1 MNMKEIREI
10 AKSQGVKPGKLPK
23 TKLIRAIQ
31 LEEGNYDCF
40 ATSYNAECNQL
51 ACLWREDCIKQT
63 STKAA

>member
-23 TKLIRAIQ
+23 TELIRAIQ

-40 ATSYNAECNQL
+40 ATDYITSCNQL
-51 ACLWREDCIKQT
+51 ACLWREDCQKQT